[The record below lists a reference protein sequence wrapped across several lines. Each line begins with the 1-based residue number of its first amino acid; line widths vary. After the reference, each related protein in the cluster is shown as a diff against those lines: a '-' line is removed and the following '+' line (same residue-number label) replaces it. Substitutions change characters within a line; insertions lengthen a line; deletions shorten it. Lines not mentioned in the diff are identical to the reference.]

1 MISAANALDNNKVI
15 INNMNVFPVPDGDT
29 GINMTLTMSTIR
41 ALENFDGT
49 ISDCADKIAGMVLRA
64 ACGNSGAILSLFF
77 RGVAKSL
84 RGLDTAD
91 SADIA
96 RAFKKGTEEA
106 YRAVVNP
113 TEGTM
118 LTVMRLSAEKAV
130 EVTKTNY
137 KGDVTEFFAFLV
149 DAAKEALAA
158 TPDML
163 PVLKEVNLVD
173 AGGYG
178 FVSVLE
184 GMLAALNKNPI
195 IAAENFNTIK
205 EAVFSDFETGDITY
219 CYCTELIVEKNP
231 EFQGEGKVGELSE
244 YIMTL
249 GDSMV
254 FVDDEQIAKLHIH
267 TNNPGLVI
275 EKALTF
281 GSLSMV
287 KIENMRN
294 QHSNISFAETHN
306 SEPAKKAEVLAPE
319 KPYGF
324 VSVCMGGGISDT
336 FRDLGADNI
345 IFGGQTM
352 NPSTQDIIDGINM
365 TPAET
370 VFILPNNKN
379 IYLVA
384 CEAAKIV
391 TDKNVIVLSTKSVPQ
406 GIAAMIAFDESLS
419 LEENLGNMNRAI
431 AGVKSM
437 SVTQSVRDTTLAG
450 EKISNGQLLGIID
463 GNIQCVADTNED
475 CIGKLAENMKQAS
488 FVTIFYGSDVTET
501 EAGRALDIVKSKVDT
516 NAEINLLSGGQPIYN
531 YIISVE

>member
-1 MISAANALDNNKVI
+1 
-15 INNMNVFPVPDGDT
+15 
-29 GINMTLTMSTIR
+29 
-41 ALENFDGT
+41 
-49 ISDCADKIAGMVLRA
+49 
-64 ACGNSGAILSLFF
+64 
-77 RGVAKSL
+77 
-84 RGLDTAD
+84 
-91 SADIA
+91 
-96 RAFKKGTEEA
+96 
-106 YRAVVNP
+106 
-113 TEGTM
+113 
-118 LTVMRLSAEKAV
+118 
-130 EVTKTNY
+130 
-137 KGDVTEFFAFLV
+137 
-149 DAAKEALAA
+149 
-158 TPDML
+158 
-163 PVLKEVNLVD
+163 
-173 AGGYG
+173 
-178 FVSVLE
+178 
-184 GMLAALNKNPI
+184 
-195 IAAENFNTIK
+195 
-205 EAVFSDFETGDITY
+205 
-219 CYCTELIVEKNP
+219 
-231 EFQGEGKVGELSE
+231 
-244 YIMTL
+244 
-249 GDSMV
+249 
-254 FVDDEQIAKLHIH
+254 
-267 TNNPGLVI
+267 
-275 EKALTF
+275 
-281 GSLSMV
+281 MV

-475 CIGKLAENMKQAS
+475 CIGKLAENMKQAV
-488 FVTIFYGSDVTET
+488 VTISTARMLPKPKREERST
-501 EAGRALDIVKSKVDT
+501 L
-516 NAEINLLSGGQPIYN
+516 
-531 YIISVE
+531 

>member
-1 MISAANALDNNKVI
+1 MAAV
-15 INNMNVFPVPDGDT
+15 
-29 GINMTLTMSTIR
+29 
-41 ALENFDGT
+41 
-49 ISDCADKIAGMVLRA
+49 
-64 ACGNSGAILSLFF
+64 
-77 RGVAKSL
+77 
-84 RGLDTAD
+84 
-91 SADIA
+91 
-96 RAFKKGTEEA
+96 
-106 YRAVVNP
+106 
-113 TEGTM
+113 
-118 LTVMRLSAEKAV
+118 
-130 EVTKTNY
+130 
-137 KGDVTEFFAFLV
+137 
-149 DAAKEALAA
+149 
-158 TPDML
+158 
-163 PVLKEVNLVD
+163 
-173 AGGYG
+173 
-178 FVSVLE
+178 
-184 GMLAALNKNPI
+184 
-195 IAAENFNTIK
+195 
-205 EAVFSDFETGDITY
+205 
-219 CYCTELIVEKNP
+219 
-231 EFQGEGKVGELSE
+231 
-244 YIMTL
+244 
-249 GDSMV
+249 
-254 FVDDEQIAKLHIH
+254 
-267 TNNPGLVI
+267 
-275 EKALTF
+275 
-281 GSLSMV
+281 
-287 KIENMRN
+287 
-294 QHSNISFAETHN
+294 
-306 SEPAKKAEVLAPE
+306 
-319 KPYGF
+319 
-324 VSVCMGGGISDT
+324 SDT

-531 YIISVE
+531 YIISVENISCLGTNSDSLAHAAAKLFCRGSLILFEIHDSSYKNRKVCGIVKDYIQKRTIQN